1 MADACPV
8 QWTGQQAVV
17 ALPEHINASNAGL
30 IYDQLLTLASR
41 GAAVLIADMTAT
53 VSCDQIGADALVSAY
68 QRASVNGAQLR
79 LVVTAH
85 IIRGVLEASG
95 LDRLIPIYPTTEA
108 AAAAGLPAA
117 VIPLAARP
125 SPADADTQVSPRPG
139 GAAADQRP
147 AGQPAGAGT
156 AVITPAL
163 LWKLAGALA
172 DGVVLTGDK
181 IMMLA
186 NRRAEE
192 MFGYGHGE
200 LAGRPVEALIPV
212 RLQVAHLRLRAGYE
226 QQPRDRPMGAGPRLV
241 GLRKDGATFPVEI
254 SLSPVPTATGRFTL
268 AVIRDLAETGQREDL
283 VGLARAAVAAGREPP
298 ARELLDRVVS
308 GLFDVGLSL
317 ETAIDLPHDTAGNRI
332 SDALQ
337 RLDDTISEIR
347 DHASGHMGHAG
358 PSPPAP

>member
-30 IYDQLLTLASR
+30 VHDQLLTLASR

-85 IIRGVLEASG
+85 IIRHVLEASG

-108 AAAAGLPAA
+108 AAAAGLPAV

-147 AGQPAGAGT
+147 AGQPAGPGT

-172 DGVVLTGDK
+172 DGVVLAGDK
-181 IMMLA
+181 VMMLA

-200 LAGRPVEALIPV
+200 LAGRPVESLIPV
-212 RLQVAHLRLRAGYE
+212 RLQVAHLRLRAGYA
-226 QQPRDRPMGAGPRLV
+226 QQPRARPMGAGPRLV

>member
-1 MADACPV
+1 
-8 QWTGQQAVV
+8 
-17 ALPEHINASNAGL
+17 
-30 IYDQLLTLASR
+30 
-41 GAAVLIADMTAT
+41 
-53 VSCDQIGADALVSAY
+53 
-68 QRASVNGAQLR
+68 
-79 LVVTAH
+79 
-85 IIRGVLEASG
+85 
-95 LDRLIPIYPTTEA
+95 
-108 AAAAGLPAA
+108 
-117 VIPLAARP
+117 
-125 SPADADTQVSPRPG
+125 
-139 GAAADQRP
+139 
-147 AGQPAGAGT
+147 
-156 AVITPAL
+156 
-163 LWKLAGALA
+163 
-172 DGVVLTGDK
+172 
-181 IMMLA
+181 MLA

-347 DHASGHMGHAG
+347 DHASGHIGHAG
-358 PSPPAP
+358 MPPPAP